1 MLRMGGEEGIVEK
14 KDIVNFLKN
23 EADIEWLELLHKFI
37 GHHIEFLKSMKELE
51 KKCDVYREKE
61 Y

>member
-1 MLRMGGEEGIVEK
+1 MER

-51 KKCDVYREKE
+51 KSVMFIGKRNIK
-61 Y
+61 

>member
-1 MLRMGGEEGIVEK
+1 MEK